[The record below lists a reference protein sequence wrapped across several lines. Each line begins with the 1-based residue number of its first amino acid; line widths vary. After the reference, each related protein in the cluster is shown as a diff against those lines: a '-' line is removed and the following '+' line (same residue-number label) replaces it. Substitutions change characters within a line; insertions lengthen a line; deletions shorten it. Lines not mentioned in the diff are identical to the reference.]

1 MKRAQVLEKEEGFPQ
16 VKEVSQIAAPS
27 ENIPVNQDLSA
38 VFQSSVADV
47 SLAQV
52 REKEEDLPQ
61 VEDVSQREAPSKSI
75 PVNQDLPA
83 VFGSPVADVSLA
95 EKENPPGNRRVS
107 DTSTVNS
114 LKKIIENQKE
124 DPFAD
129 LKYLNEMMAE
139 TAVFSPL
146 MRAIIYKPG
155 EGASTTEKET
165 AFRYLLKTAIETS
178 VKLISLTTRGLKI
191 TEEEK
196 RSAVK
201 KALPWVGELVANNW
215 VVLPEGENSLDL
227 DSILRSIRS
236 TRPEVDK
243 LLKKARV
250 PEDMKI
256 DSADMASVQIR
267 TAISQALYPVVNM
280 LALYE
285 ESQDPKQIG
294 DLIESYKD
302 YLVKDS
308 IKFLDSVSS
317 DQMKIGESTKIDAL
331 ASRLKQV
338 STLLTSDLQSYKAL
352 AGRNPT
358 KEELIKNRLPRV
370 RGLVYQI
377 DTFVQSAI
385 GGIRIS
391 RATDLDVKPSDVA
404 DLESPA
410 AEEGGVAS
418 HDVVSE
424 SPEPAA
430 SEMKNENQVKTK
442 QQSRTFGATL

>member
-1 MKRAQVLEKEEGFPQ
+1 MKRAHVLEKEVGFPAIDEN
-16 VKEVSQIAAPS
+16 VEVDGLATGVQS
-27 ENIPVNQDLSA
+27 DA
-38 VFQSSVADV
+38 VLSSVFKDPIADV
-47 SLAQV
+47 ELKPKDDAT
-52 REKEEDLPQ
+52 
-61 VEDVSQREAPSKSI
+61 A
-75 PVNQDLPA
+75 
-83 VFGSPVADVSLA
+83 
-95 EKENPPGNRRVS
+95 NRRAS
-107 DTSTVNS
+107 NSSTVNS

-124 DPFAD
+124 DPLAD

-146 MRAIIYKPG
+146 MRAVIYKPG
-155 EGASTTEKET
+155 ENASTSEKES
-165 AFRYLLKTAIETS
+165 AFRYLLKTSIETA
-178 VKLISLTTRGLKI
+178 VKLISLTTRGLKV

-196 RSAVK
+196 RAAVK
-201 KALPWVGELVANNW
+201 SALPWVGELVANNW
-215 VVLPEGENSLDL
+215 VVLPEGETKIDL
-227 DSILRSIRS
+227 DSVLRGIRS
-236 TRPEVDK
+236 TRPEVDR

-250 PEDMKI
+250 PEDLKI
-256 DSADMASVQIR
+256 DSADMAAVQIR

-285 ESQDPKQIG
+285 ESPDPKQIG

-308 IKFLDSVSS
+308 VKFLDSLSS
-317 DQMKIGESTKIDAL
+317 DQMKIGESTKLDAL

-358 KEELIKNRLPRV
+358 REELVKNRLPRV

-391 RATDLDVKPSDVA
+391 RATDLDVKKSALEDVGVDIADASSGTPEPTNEREVLAEKSDVNA
-404 DLESPA
+404 NTEQ
-410 AEEGGVAS
+410 
-418 HDVVSE
+418 
-424 SPEPAA
+424 
-430 SEMKNENQVKTK
+430 QVKTK